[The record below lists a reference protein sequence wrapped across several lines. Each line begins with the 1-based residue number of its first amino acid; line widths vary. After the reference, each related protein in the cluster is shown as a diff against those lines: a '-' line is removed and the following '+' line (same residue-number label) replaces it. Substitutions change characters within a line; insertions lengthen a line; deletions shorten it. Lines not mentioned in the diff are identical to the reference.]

1 MHVHDNIP
9 YYLTMS
15 SILLNNN
22 NILVTTY
29 LSTKYPYLSLR
40 SILMCF
46 CRGEHPLECG
56 KVLGG
61 YEKSTGSFEG
71 IIRKKFKNLSNPKEK
86 NRIDVFC
93 IFNYFLTL

>member
-29 LSTKYPYLSLR
+29 LSTKYPYLSLY

-46 CRGEHPLECG
+46 CWGEHPFKC
-56 KVLGG
+56 KVRDQWIGWLSFLKVKRLAFIANNSRFLILPSIHIPNLG
-61 YEKSTGSFEG
+61 SPFSQ
-71 IIRKKFKNLSNPKEK
+71 
-86 NRIDVFC
+86 
-93 IFNYFLTL
+93 